1 MLTWKKV
8 IQARVNVDSFFLP
21 KKDFLCKAVRFI
33 SLLMV
38 SRKPFRATRGT
49 LRFSSGSTEPLRNL
63 KLITSRQS

>member
-8 IQARVNVDSFFLP
+8 IQARVNVDSFFFA
-21 KKDFLCKAVRFI
+21 KDFLCKAVRFI

-38 SRKPFRATRGT
+38 SRKPFRATRET

-63 KLITSRQS
+63 KLIKSRQS